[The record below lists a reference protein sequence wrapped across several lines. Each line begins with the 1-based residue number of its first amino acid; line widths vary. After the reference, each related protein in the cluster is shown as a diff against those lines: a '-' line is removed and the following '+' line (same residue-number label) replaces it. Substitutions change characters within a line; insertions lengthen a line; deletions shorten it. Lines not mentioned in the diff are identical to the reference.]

1 MKRFLQLA
9 TLAIFL
15 APTAALAH
23 VGVGSTSGFM
33 HGFMHPLGGLDHQLA
48 MILIGIFAYQL
59 GGRAL
64 WLVPLTFVSV
74 MAFGGF
80 LGIAGIPVTFVEFG
94 IALSVI
100 VLGAI
105 VAFGVKAPLAVAMGG
120 VGLFAIFHG
129 HAHGSEMPLD
139 ASGFEYSIVLHDGR
153 GTAARSRHLH
163 RLPER
168 HVEQDVRQERL
179 SCCRRPRFDRGRYP
193 SARLSLS
200 VLPARAA
207 RTAPLAAADEGPRV
221 GPIRCA
227 IMSGQEVFRRL
238 TIGRWTDHD

>member
-1 MKRFLQLA
+1 MKRSFVWLILPA
-9 TLAIFL
+9 LCL
-15 APTAALAH
+15 VPTAAFAH

-33 HGFMHPLGGLDHQLA
+33 HGFMHPLSGLDHQLA
-48 MILIGIFAYQL
+48 MILVGIFAYQL

-80 LGIAGIPVTFVEFG
+80 LGVMGIPVPFVEVG

-105 VAFGVKAPLAVAMGG
+105 VAFGVKPPVAIAMAA

-139 ASGFEYSIVLHDGR
+139 ASGFEYGLGFMLATALLHAVGIGIGFLIGMSTKTLGNNVYR
-153 GTAARSRHLH
+153 IAGGLA
-163 RLPER
+163 
-168 HVEQDVRQERL
+168 
-179 SCCRRPRFDRGRYP
+179 
-193 SARLSLS
+193 S
-200 VLPARAA
+200 VAGIAL
-207 RTAPLAAADEGPRV
+207 LLGY
-221 GPIRCA
+221 
-227 IMSGQEVFRRL
+227 L
-238 TIGRWTDHD
+238 